1 MFNAV
6 LNYYPSTMNTMS
18 NISQADQQLSSLTIG
33 ELAEACGIAP
43 ATLRMW
49 EQRHGFPVPRRLRS
63 GHRRYDER
71 DVALVR
77 QVLAQRD
84 AGVRLERAIDQV
96 RSEVTAEA
104 GGGSK
109 SVFAE
114 LRKRHPHLQPQAL
127 KKSTLL
133 ALSWA
138 IEDEFCAKAERP
150 RLFGSFQR
158 TRYFEHA
165 APRWR
170 ELARVARATIVY
182 ADFDETRTDGRIV
195 KVGLEETDPMA
206 REWSVIC
213 DAPGLSAALTAWELP
228 GQEQVPDRHRV
239 FESIWTVDPRAVRDA
254 ARTSVEVA
262 HGRGAAEA
270 APLLYELADSPP
282 LTVADLEAVST
293 MFTRVVAYVDR
304 YGQ

>member
-1 MFNAV
+1 MFNTV

-33 ELAEACGIAP
+33 ELAEACGVAP

-49 EQRHGFPVPRRLRS
+49 EQRHGFPVPRRLQS
-63 GHRRYDER
+63 GHRRYDAT

-104 GGGSK
+104 VGGSK

-114 LRKRHPHLQPQAL
+114 LRKRHPQLQPQSL

-138 IEDEFCAKAERP
+138 IEDEFCAKAEQP

-158 TRYFEHA
+158 ARYFEHA
-165 APRWR
+165 AERWV
-170 ELARVARATIVY
+170 ELARVARSTFVY
-182 ADFDETRTDGRIV
+182 ADFDKTWTDGRIV

-228 GQEQVPDRHRV
+228 GQDRVPDRQRL

-262 HGRGAAEA
+262 HGRGAPEA
-270 APLLYELADSPP
+270 APMLYELADSPP
-282 LTVADLEAVST
+282 QTVADLESVST